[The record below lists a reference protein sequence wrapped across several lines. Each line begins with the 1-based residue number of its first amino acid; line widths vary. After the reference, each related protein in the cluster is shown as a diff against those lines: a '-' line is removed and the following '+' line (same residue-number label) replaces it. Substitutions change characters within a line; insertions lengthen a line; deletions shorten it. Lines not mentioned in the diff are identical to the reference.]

1 MSTLY
6 FLSIFLYETS
16 MQSQKLALLPLARLD
31 MAWFGGCA
39 SYVSKGSFKKKTY
52 GKAYF
57 FNFQSDQSGWPSLI
71 FFFSTYT

>member
-31 MAWFGGCA
+31 M
-39 SYVSKGSFKKKTY
+39 V
-52 GKAYF
+52 
-57 FNFQSDQSGWPSLI
+57 
-71 FFFSTYT
+71 